1 MDFLKNRR
9 RIAFSYG
16 GTPFERCG
24 ARTEEQEEGNTLT
37 TVYTFPDGLKVTN
50 IAKKYADFGAYEWVN
65 HLENTGSEDSQI
77 ISRLF
82 DCDLTLPFPEDGPA
96 LPPAYLNPPE
106 TLFQVYCPHGSDW
119 SGEEFACDTGRAA
132 GGRFKNSF
140 FPGESK
146 EWKPSG
152 GRSSS
157 GSCAPFFNLH
167 KAGIGAI
174 VAIGWTGQWL
184 CRIERQKDGAR
195 ILTGIEDSHFRLHPG
210 ERIRTSSVVVMPYE
224 GTLTESQNRWRRFL
238 KVHFCPIGKEG
249 MPEQAPFCAGIWG
262 GMSTEGA
269 IRRVKILKD
278 LPVEYIWMDAGWY
291 GDDPAP
297 SPNEFEGNWYE
308 STGDWTVNPH
318 HHPDGLRELA
328 AEIRKAGKK
337 FLLWF
342 EPERAIRGTRTATA
356 HPEYFLD
363 AHPDWSNLLL
373 NLGDQG
379 AWDYAFGM
387 LSEMIGTLGISCY
400 RQDFNMAPL
409 AYFRAADAEDRQ
421 GITEIKHIMGL
432 YRLWDALRE
441 KFPGLLIDNC
451 ASGGRRLDVET
462 LRRSIPLWRSDVT
475 CPANFLTSFV
485 QSHTIAFSA
494 WMPYSGCG
502 CGRDFFDLYRFRSC
516 YGTSLTANFS
526 FWESDPF
533 GEDPEEIEW
542 LRRYS
547 EEYLKARPFYS
558 GDVYPLTAPSE
569 AEDVWS
575 AVQFELPEERRGI
588 VQVFRRSRA
597 PYSAASFVFGG
608 LQKGKTYAFTDADDG
623 RQWEIPA
630 EALEKDGFCLTIPE
644 KRTAKLFFYEIR

>member
-1 MDFLKNRR
+1 M
-9 RIAFSYG
+9 
-16 GTPFERCG
+16 
-24 ARTEEQEEGNTLT
+24 
-37 TVYTFPDGLKVTN
+37 
-50 IAKKYADFGAYEWVN
+50 
-65 HLENTGSEDSQI
+65 
-77 ISRLF
+77 
-82 DCDLTLPFPEDGPA
+82 
-96 LPPAYLNPPE
+96 
-106 TLFQVYCPHGSDW
+106 
-119 SGEEFACDTGRAA
+119 
-132 GGRFKNSF
+132 
-140 FPGESK
+140 
-146 EWKPSG
+146 
-152 GRSSS
+152 
-157 GSCAPFFNLH
+157 
-167 KAGIGAI
+167 
-174 VAIGWTGQWL
+174 
-184 CRIERQKDGAR
+184 
-195 ILTGIEDSHFRLHPG
+195 
-210 ERIRTSSVVVMPYE
+210 
-224 GTLTESQNRWRRFL
+224 
-238 KVHFCPIGKEG
+238 
-249 MPEQAPFCAGIWG
+249 
-262 GMSTEGA
+262 
-269 IRRVKILKD
+269 
-278 LPVEYIWMDAGWY
+278 
-291 GDDPAP
+291 
-297 SPNEFEGNWYE
+297 
-308 STGDWTVNPH
+308 
-318 HHPDGLRELA
+318 
-328 AEIRKAGKK
+328 
-337 FLLWF
+337 
-342 EPERAIRGTRTATA
+342 
-356 HPEYFLD
+356 
-363 AHPDWSNLLL
+363 
-373 NLGDQG
+373 
-379 AWDYAFGM
+379 DYAFGM

-475 CPANFLTSFV
+475 WSPPIFSPPSCSRTPSLFPRGCPIRAAAAGGISSISTAS
-485 QSHTIAFSA
+485 
-494 WMPYSGCG
+494 
-502 CGRDFFDLYRFRSC
+502 RSC

-542 LRRYS
+542 LRRCS

-623 RQWEIPA
+623 RRWEIPA